1 MSQNNMTFERE
12 SVGVCCPEEK
22 LLKYQGFCWGWEE
35 TNSKEIENCLFG
47 LLVLKVK
54 FSNF

>member
-12 SVGVCCPEEK
+12 SVGVCFPEEK
-22 LLKYQGFCWGWEE
+22 LLKYQGFCWGWE

-47 LLVLKVK
+47 LLILKVK